1 MQFRNR
7 MEAGRLLAKPL
18 AKDAG
23 CVDLWVLA
31 LPRGGVPVASEVA
44 RALNAPLDVLV
55 VRKLGVPGR
64 EELALG
70 AIATGGV
77 RVLNQGIVDTFGI
90 SAATIDAVADRET
103 RELERRE
110 QVYRGNRPLPD
121 LKDRWVIVVDDG
133 IATGATVRAAIAV
146 LRHLEVGRLVVA
158 TPTVS
163 SSTAN
168 ELRPKVDEL
177 VALITPS
184 EFFGVGDWYEDF
196 EQTTDEQVRELLAK
210 AKQFSP
216 SEDL

>member
-1 MQFRNR
+1 

-18 AKDAG
+18 AKYAG
-23 CVDLWVLA
+23 CIDLWVLA

-146 LRHLEVGRLVVA
+146 LRHLEVSRLVVA

-163 SSTAN
+163 SSTAS
-168 ELRPKVDEL
+168 ELRPEVDEL
-177 VALITPS
+177 VALITPT

-196 EQTTDEQVRELLAK
+196 GQTTDEQVRELLAQ